1 MCDDVEKAQEVWNY
15 LNDGPMVKARE
26 ELKQKEE
33 NARLKTS
40 LNGNDLSIK
49 FYNQI
54 RNRSGVSLPDEL
66 QNGLRDID

>member
-33 NARLKTS
+33 ADNECEEEA
-40 LNGNDLSIK
+40 
-49 FYNQI
+49 
-54 RNRSGVSLPDEL
+54 
-66 QNGLRDID
+66 